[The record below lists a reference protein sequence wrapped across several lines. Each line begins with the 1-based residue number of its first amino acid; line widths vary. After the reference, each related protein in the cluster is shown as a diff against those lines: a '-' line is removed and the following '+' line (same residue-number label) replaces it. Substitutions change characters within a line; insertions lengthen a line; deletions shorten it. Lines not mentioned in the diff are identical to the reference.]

1 MDLERPVSQ
10 DSPARLSPGRSLA
23 LAAALVG
30 SFAVLVTA
38 NSAGYRFGVSDQAF
52 YVPAVERLIT
62 PALFPHDAA
71 LIDSQARLTV
81 SDDLI
86 ARIVLS
92 TGATLPA
99 VFFIGYL
106 ITVAVF
112 AVAVLAVGRRYYAST
127 WTSAALLFALTF
139 RHRLLETGV
148 NSFEGYFHP
157 RVLAFAVGI
166 AALGACLD
174 GRRVWAVVLVA
185 IAFVVHPTTGGW
197 FVVWIAVALVS
208 ATSYRWSSAGA
219 AIAFGLA
226 SLMVLRSVAPER
238 FAAMDDAWLDVLSS
252 RRYLFTTDWSLT
264 TWIVNLVPAAAVLG
278 IYAARLKRGLV
289 SAGERA
295 VVAGAV
301 VLLAIFVLTLPFVGA
316 RVAIAIQLQISRV
329 LWPIEFLA
337 TVYLVWAVA
346 EGPWL
351 PLRWTR
357 MAPILLVAVL
367 AAASA
372 ARGIYILTVETHRPL
387 VRVDLPDGDWQR
399 IADWAR
405 SSTPESAHFLIDPTD
420 LDREGV
426 SFRVAA
432 GRDVFIEPSKDPSIA
447 MYSREIAMRV
457 KDRQAALPDFRLVT
471 STMARDV
478 ASRYG
483 LTHLVTVREYPFP
496 LVFRSG
502 RLRVYSLVRSS

>member
-1 MDLERPVSQ
+1 
-10 DSPARLSPGRSLA
+10 
-23 LAAALVG
+23 
-30 SFAVLVTA
+30 
-38 NSAGYRFGVSDQAF
+38 
-52 YVPAVERLIT
+52 
-62 PALFPHDAA
+62 
-71 LIDSQARLTV
+71 
-81 SDDLI
+81 
-86 ARIVLS
+86 
-92 TGATLPA
+92 
-99 VFFIGYL
+99 
-106 ITVAVF
+106 
-112 AVAVLAVGRRYYAST
+112 
-127 WTSAALLFALTF
+127 
-139 RHRLLETGV
+139 
-148 NSFEGYFHP
+148 
-157 RVLAFAVGI
+157 
-166 AALGACLD
+166 
-174 GRRVWAVVLVA
+174 
-185 IAFVVHPTTGGW
+185 
-197 FVVWIAVALVS
+197 
-208 ATSYRWSSAGA
+208 
-219 AIAFGLA
+219 
-226 SLMVLRSVAPER
+226 
-238 FAAMDDAWLDVLSS
+238 
-252 RRYLFTTDWSLT
+252 
-264 TWIVNLVPAAAVLG
+264 VPAAAVLG

-457 KDRQAALPDFRLVT
+457 KDRQAALPDFGLVT

-483 LTHLVTVREYPFP
+483 LTHLVTVREYPFS

-502 RLRVYSLVRSS
+502 RLRVYSLVAGPSTP